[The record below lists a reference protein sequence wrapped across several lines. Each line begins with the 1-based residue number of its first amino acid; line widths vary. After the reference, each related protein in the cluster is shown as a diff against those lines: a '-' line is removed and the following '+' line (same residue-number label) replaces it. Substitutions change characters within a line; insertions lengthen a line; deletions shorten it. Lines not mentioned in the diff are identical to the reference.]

1 MILTPLS
8 AVSLI
13 VVSITL
19 WIKYKKTYTHWTKLG
34 LTQRTTP
41 WPLLGDFWP
50 LCLGRTNLMELM
62 DYFYYLNPQSR
73 YEAIYHLSYPAIL
86 LKDPDLIKQLAVKDF
101 DYFTDRINIAPSE
114 EADGLWS
121 NNLLALKG
129 KKWRDMKML
138 LSGAFTS
145 SKMRFL
151 YETISETSEDFVKHF
166 LDKPEALIEVDLKE
180 AFRIFSSD
188 VIATSAF
195 GIKVDSIE
203 NPHNEFF
210 EMGKAATNFK
220 GFLTVIKLFL
230 LSLFPWVFRKLK
242 IGFFPQ
248 KVVTFFTNLIQETVA
263 AREKL
268 NIVRPDVL
276 QLLLEVKNGPGIED
290 AGKELNVAKD
300 RQFISSRLR
309 MKKHPITNQDIVS
322 HAVAFLLAG
331 YETVSSTLSFTCHE
345 LAVNAEVQD
354 KLRKE
359 INETWD
365 EFDGK
370 LTYQALLGMKYLDM
384 VLSESLRKWPV
395 IPVLDRVCVKQYTI
409 PASRNEPAVTLN
421 AGDRILISS
430 RSIHHDVQYYEEP
443 NKFDPD
449 RFEAKNIINPLT
461 YMPFGVGPRSCIG
474 TRFAFLEIK
483 SVLCDLLR
491 NFEIVPVEKTQIPLK
506 LAKRSMAVDVEK
518 GFIVGLKQVKKC

>member
-1 MILTPLS
+1 MILAPLC

-34 LTQRTTP
+34 LKQRTTP

-50 LCLGRTNLMELM
+50 LCLGRMNLMELM
-62 DYFYYLNPQSR
+62 DYFYYLNPESR

-101 DYFTDRINIAPSE
+101 DYFTDRVNIAPSE

-121 NNLLALKG
+121 NNLVALKG
-129 KKWRDMKML
+129 KKWHDMKLL

-151 YETISETSEDFVKHF
+151 YQIISETSEDFVKHF

-180 AFRIFSSD
+180 AFRMFSSD

-195 GIKVDSIE
+195 GVKVDSIE

-210 EMGKAATNFK
+210 EMGKAATNFQ
-220 GFLTVIKLFL
+220 GFLTVIKFFL
-230 LSLFPWVFRKLK
+230 LFLFPWLFRKLK

-248 KVVTFFTNLIQETVA
+248 KVITFFTNLIQDTVA
-263 AREKL
+263 TREEL

-276 QLLLEVKNGPGIED
+276 QLLLEVKNGPRT
-290 AGKELNVAKD
+290 ELNVEKD

-309 MKKHPITNQDIVS
+309 MKEHSITNQDIVS
-322 HAVAFLLAG
+322 HAFAFLLAG

-345 LAVNAEVQD
+345 LAVNAHVQD

-359 INETWD
+359 INETLD
-365 EFDGK
+365 KCDGSI
-370 LTYQALLGMKYLDM
+370 TYEALLGMKYLGM

-395 IPVLDRVCVKQYTI
+395 IPVLDRVCVQQYTI
-409 PASRNEPAVTLN
+409 PATRKEPAVSLN

-430 RSIHHDVQYYEEP
+430 RSIHHDVQYYAEP

-449 RFEAKNIINPLT
+449 RFEENVINPFT

-474 TRFAFLEIK
+474 NRFAFLEIK
-483 SVLCDLLR
+483 LVLCDLLR
-491 NFEIVPVEKTQIPLK
+491 NFEIVSVEKTQIPLK
-506 LAKRSMAVDVEK
+506 FAKRSMAVDVEK
-518 GFIVGLKQVKKC
+518 GFIVGLKRVKN